1 MAYISENL
9 RQAIYERAHGRCEYC
24 LYHEQFAMK
33 PHEIDHIYAEKHGGE
48 TDEINLC
55 LSCVDCN
62 RYKGSNLCSLDIITG
77 EIVPLFHPRKMKWDE
92 HFRVIR
98 GFIEPLT
105 PQGRVTVQTLRLND
119 AERVAE
125 RLRLWKLKKYP

>member
-1 MAYISENL
+1 
-9 RQAIYERAHGRCEYC
+9 
-24 LYHEQFAMK
+24 MK
-33 PHEIDHIYAEKHGGE
+33 PYEIDHIYAEKHGGE

-77 EIVPLFHPRKMKWDE
+77 EIVPLFHPRTMKWDE
-92 HFRVIR
+92 HFRLTR
-98 GFIEPLT
+98 GFIEPMT

-119 AERVAE
+119 TERVAE